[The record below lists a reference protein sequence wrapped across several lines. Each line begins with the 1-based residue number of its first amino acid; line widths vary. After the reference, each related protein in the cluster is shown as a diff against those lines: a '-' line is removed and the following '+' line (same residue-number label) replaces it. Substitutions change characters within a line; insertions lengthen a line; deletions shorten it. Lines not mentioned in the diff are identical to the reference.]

1 MTSKADYTYLDM
13 LIQESV
19 ASGNN
24 TFAKIDSGDVHNQS
38 KLLEQEIKS
47 EAFRIID
54 RRLQALRK
62 KGLIKHSKAEKW
74 TINYE

>member
-24 TFAKIDSGDVHNQS
+24 TFAKIDTGEVHKQA
-38 KLLEQEIKS
+38 KLLEQQIKS

-62 KGLIKHSKAEKW
+62 KGLIKYSTAEKW
-74 TINYE
+74 TINYV

>member
-1 MTSKADYTYLDM
+1 MTSKADYTFLDM

-24 TFAKIDSGDVHNQS
+24 TFAKIDTGEVNKQA
-38 KLLEQEIKS
+38 KLLEQQIKS

-62 KGLIKHSKAEKW
+62 KGLIKYSTVEKW

>member
-1 MTSKADYTYLDM
+1 MTSKADYTFLDM

-24 TFAKIDSGDVHNQS
+24 TFAKIDTGEVNKQA
-38 KLLEQEIKS
+38 KLLEQQIKS

-62 KGLIKHSKAEKW
+62 RG
-74 TINYE
+74 

>member
-1 MTSKADYTYLDM
+1 MTSKADYNFLDM

-19 ASGNN
+19 ASGNK
-24 TFAKIDSGDVHNQS
+24 TFAKINDGEVSEQA
-38 KLLEQEIKS
+38 KWLEALTNS

-62 KGLIKHSKAEKW
+62 KGLIKYSTTEKW
-74 TINYE
+74 TVNYE